1 VRRQLDLRAL
11 RGNATLVLCGLCLLI
26 SIALVSSQ
34 GGYFAPSWG
43 WSALIA
49 LGAVAFAA
57 FAGTRTDGGWTD
69 VVFIG
74 ALAALVAWIGLS
86 IAWSSNPAASV
97 QELERAGV
105 YLGAV
110 GAFLLLAHRSLL
122 RQVVPVFQAGITIVA
137 AYALATRLFPL
148 HVGTYDGFAGYR
160 LAGSVGYW
168 NGLAIFCVL
177 GILLALGIFLSE
189 TRATVRVVAAGSL
202 VVLAPTAYFTFSR
215 GGWLALGVGLAVWFV
230 VAPRRLQSVGLV
242 AIVAALPAAAV
253 ALAAGSS
260 ALTHRYA
267 GAHAA
272 ESAGGRLA
280 VWLALLLLAQIAV
293 GIGVGEAAKV
303 PIVRRRLAPALGAA
317 VVLATLAAV
326 VAALVH
332 YGGPVEAARRGY
344 HAFQARP
351 SPVEGN
357 LNKRLFS
364 LSSNGRSD
372 LWRGAVTLYENHSA
386 LGAGAGSFDRFWLAD
401 RKATLIAHDAHNL
414 YLETLAELGPIGL
427 GILAVFLL
435 VPFYAVAR
443 HRNALSAGAF
453 AAFAAYLAH
462 ATVDW
467 DWELSGVTASALL
480 CAAIVIVAARRRERP
495 VELPAVPRAAVVA
508 ASVACF
514 AGACV
519 GWIGNE
525 ALSRAES
532 ARDEGRYA
540 QAISD
545 ADTARRWMP
554 WSARP
559 RVVAGESYLLL
570 GARPQARTVLRR
582 ALRQDDRDWEAWL
595 ALSRVTSGAESRRA
609 LARAGSLNRLDP
621 SVQALEHTATTEASK

>member
-1 VRRQLDLRAL
+1 MRLRLDLRAL

-26 SIALVSSQ
+26 SVALVSSQ

-49 LGAVAFAA
+49 LGAVAFAG

-69 VVFIG
+69 VVLIG

-86 IAWSSNPAASV
+86 VAWSSNPAASV

-122 RQVVPVFQAGITIVA
+122 RQVVPVLQAGVTVVA
-137 AYALATRLFPL
+137 GYALATRLFPL
-148 HVGTYDGFAGYR
+148 HIGTYDGFAGYR
-160 LAGSVGYW
+160 LAGPVGYW
-168 NGLAIFCVL
+168 NGLAIFCVI
-177 GILLALGIFLSE
+177 GILLAVGVFLSD
-189 TRATVRVVAAGSL
+189 TRAIVRAVAAASL

-215 GGWLALGVGLAVWFV
+215 GGWLALGVGLVVWFV
-230 VAPRRLQSVGLV
+230 VAPRRLQSVGLM
-242 AIVAALPAAAV
+242 AIVAVVPAGAV
-253 ALAAGSS
+253 ALAARSS

-272 ESAGGRLA
+272 ETAGGRLT
-280 VWLALLLLAQIAV
+280 VWLVLLLLAQLAV
-293 GIGVGEAAKV
+293 GFAVGEAAKV

-317 VVLATLAAV
+317 VVLASLAAI
-326 VAALVH
+326 VAGLVH

-357 LNKRLFS
+357 LNKRLLS

-372 LWRGAVTLYENHSA
+372 LWRGALTLYQDHPV
-386 LGAGAGSFDRFWLAD
+386 LGAGAGTFDRFWFSD
-401 RKATLIAHDAHNL
+401 RKATTVAHDAHSL
-414 YLETLAELGPIGL
+414 YLETLAELGPLGL
-427 GILAVFLL
+427 GLLALVLL

-453 AAFAAYLAH
+453 AAFAAYVAH

-467 DWELSGVTASALL
+467 DWELSGVTATALL
-480 CAAIVIVAARRRERP
+480 CAATVVVAARRRERP
-495 VELPAVPRAAVVA
+495 IELPTVPRAAVVA
-508 ASVACF
+508 VSVVCF

-532 ARDEGRYA
+532 ARDDGRYA

-545 ADTARRWMP
+545 ANTARRWMP

-570 GARPQARTVLRR
+570 GAQPQARTVLRR
-582 ALRQDDRDWEAWL
+582 ALQQDDGDWETWL
-595 ALSRVTSGAESRRA
+595 ALSRVTNGAESKRA
-609 LARAGSLNRLDP
+609 LAKAGALNRLDP
-621 SVQALEHTATTEASK
+621 SIQSLERKATTEASK

>member
-1 VRRQLDLRAL
+1 VRQRLDLRAL
-11 RGNATLVLCGLCLLI
+11 RGNPTLVLCGLCLLI

-43 WSALIA
+43 WSAMIV

-57 FAGTRTDGGWTD
+57 FAAPATDGGWTD
-69 VVFIG
+69 VAFIG
-74 ALAALVAWIGLS
+74 ALAALVAWTGLS
-86 IAWSSNPAASV
+86 IAWSNNPAASV

-110 GAFLLLAHRSLL
+110 GGFLLLAHRSLL
-122 RQVVPVFQAGITIVA
+122 RQVVPVFQTGIMIVA

-160 LAGSVGYW
+160 LAGPVGYW
-168 NGLAIFCVL
+168 NGLAIFCVM
-177 GILLALGIFLSE
+177 GILLALGIFLSD
-189 TRATVRVVAAGSL
+189 TRPLVRAVAAGSL

-215 GGWLALGVGLAVWFV
+215 GGWLALGVGLVVWFV
-230 VAPRRLQSVGLV
+230 VAPRRLQSVGLI

-253 ALAAGSS
+253 ALGAGSS

-272 ESAGGRLA
+272 ESAGGRLT
-280 VWLALLLLAQIAV
+280 VWLVLLLLAQLAV
-293 GIGVGEAAKV
+293 GIAVGEAAKV
-303 PIVRRRLAPALGAA
+303 PLVRRRLAPVVGAA
-317 VVLATLAAV
+317 VVLAALATGIAG
-326 VAALVH
+326 LVH
-332 YGGPVEAARRGY
+332 YGGPVDAARRGY

-351 SPVEGN
+351 SPVDGN
-357 LNKRLFS
+357 LNKRLLS

-372 LWRGAVTLYENHSA
+372 LWRGSLTLYEDHPV
-386 LGAGAGSFDRFWLAD
+386 LGAGAGTFDRFWLAD

-414 YLETLAELGPIGL
+414 YLETLAELGPVGL

-467 DWELSGVTASALL
+467 DWELSGVTATALL
-480 CAAIVIVAARRRERP
+480 CAAIVVVAARRRERP
-495 VELPAVPRAAVVA
+495 VELPAVPRTAVVA

-514 AGACV
+514 AGACI

-532 ARDEGRYA
+532 ARDSGRYA

-545 ADTARRWMP
+545 ANTARRWMP

-570 GARPQARTVLRR
+570 GARPQARTVLLR
-582 ALRQDDRDWEAWL
+582 ALRQDDGDWETWL
-595 ALSRVTSGAESRRA
+595 ALSRVTSGAESKRA
-609 LARAGSLNRLDP
+609 LAKAGALNRLDP
-621 SVQALEHTATTEASK
+621 SIQALEQKATTEASK